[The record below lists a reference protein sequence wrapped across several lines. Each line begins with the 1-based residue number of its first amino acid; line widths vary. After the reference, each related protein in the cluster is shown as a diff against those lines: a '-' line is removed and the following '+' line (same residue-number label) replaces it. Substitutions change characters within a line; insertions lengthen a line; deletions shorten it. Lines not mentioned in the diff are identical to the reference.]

1 MNFCFSILC
10 FFFKYY
16 PRMMM
21 NLAFWKTSSLKFV
34 IILASMLTNMK
45 KNFLHLCN
53 LLSNQVILWFHEF
66 FYSFFSIWYVI
77 SRIFFFSVEFITESG
92 TPSQIWYVDIECYSI
107 FGFGCRSS
115 TIQKSFWTRINSGI
129 FMWKDYCAQ
138 HRNEVTFKKIS
149 RQKFQLKKTIV
160 NTSVSGIYLIPS
172 DLSYYEI

>member
-1 MNFCFSILC
+1 MN
-10 FFFKYY
+10 
-16 PRMMM
+16 P
-21 NLAFWKTSSLKFV
+21 AFWKTSSLKFV

-66 FYSFFSIWYVI
+66 FIVFFPFGVWFHE
-77 SRIFFFSVEFITESG
+77 FFFSVEFITESG

-115 TIQKSFWTRINSGI
+115 SIQKSFWTRINSGI

-138 HRNEVTFKKIS
+138 HWNEVIFKKFPAKNFSWKLIILPFPAYTS
-149 RQKFQLKKTIV
+149 FRQILVNMKSNFTNFFKT
-160 NTSVSGIYLIPS
+160 LI
-172 DLSYYEI
+172 